1 VAMACANFKSTQTM
15 VPSWHIAKRMDRDN
29 VSALPILVAVVFL
42 ILVAAVAAAAAV
54 FVVDI
59 AAVEGIDGMEQIAV
73 IPQIETNFGFV
84 ATAGETG
91 VDSTTRL

>member
-1 VAMACANFKSTQTM
+1 M

-42 ILVAAVAAAAAV
+42 ILVAAVAAAAAAV